1 MSSLIFGVLVF
12 GVFSDIWCFC
22 SFGPVSGCDFT
33 STGFSTFSLAQY
45 IFREFF
51 PQMVSRLLGGGGRR
65 VLEAI
70 SFKLMKCKLNVYHCN
85 KNSSKSDKVKDI
97 AIAIVAL

>member
-1 MSSLIFGVLVF
+1 VSSLIFGVSVPLAQYLA
-12 GVFSDIWCFC
+12 
-22 SFGPVSGCDFT
+22 GCDFT